1 MNDLIS
7 RSALIERHCEG
18 CSADVRESCKTDP
31 VCATLMW
38 VVEEPAV
45 DAVSRGVLEQIK
57 WERDVAMEQLEEH
70 GIPFGG
76 KAPDVVPVVRC
87 KDCKYHNAPACPMR
101 LSFNWTDDN
110 DFCSYGE
117 RRNGD
122 G

>member
-45 DAVSRGVLEQIK
+45 DAV
-57 WERDVAMEQLEEH
+57 
-70 GIPFGG
+70 
-76 KAPDVVPVVRC
+76 PVVRC
-87 KDCKYHNAPACPMR
+87 CECKRRYDADECPMCFLIDGEYHEYTNGNGYCDR
-101 LSFNWTDDN
+101 
-110 DFCSYGE
+110 GE